1 MQNDVRNTCS
11 PPRHAAEE
19 VHPEDTDARVVLDSE
34 VNVFLHA
41 EAEVSSVGEVLH
53 PQGVLLDLEATL
65 ENLHRLFAP
74 HSAVDGNLLV
84 TPDAERPDGV
94 PGLRVDRVL
103 AGKLLKDLRS
113 PSRVSSW

>member
-1 MQNDVRNTCS
+1 
-11 PPRHAAEE
+11 
-19 VHPEDTDARVVLDSE
+19 
-34 VNVFLHA
+34 
-41 EAEVSSVGEVLH
+41 
-53 PQGVLLDLEATL
+53 
-65 ENLHRLFAP
+65 
-74 HSAVDGNLLV
+74 VDGNLLV